1 MTKIVNK
8 KKMPSNLFFC
18 CTYFHFYVALALAW
32 EKFQAGQKNTI
43 VLSLTKNQII
53 QGLNKRLSAIHWAKI
68 IDITDLALY
77 DQIEKSSPL
86 NKFFLNLFLVS
97 RYPALDPGTKII
109 EKLIRA
115 NQIYLFNDFHYL
127 ARYILKK
134 AHHPICLVQDGT
146 SNYLR
151 LKKTV
156 FTYTKMLIGIYP
168 RLGRHPKISR
178 ILVQKPDKLPDDI
191 RNKGRLLHIKHIFNQ
206 IPTTIHQ
213 SIINLFIDKLEITGK
228 TTKPCVL
235 LLTQPYFDFG
245 RINFNQHMQLY
256 NLIIDRLKAFNTTIY
271 IKPHP
276 SDRIDYHSLLT
287 DVNILPAAFPIEI
300 LNHAGNFNIDMTIG
314 INTSAVFNIGFSKKA
329 LNLLQHSDKFI
340 QHHFDESIRLI
351 EKTLIQNLSNQGF
364 VKSHA

>member
-32 EKFQAGQKNTI
+32 EKFQIGQKNTI

-53 QGLNKRLSAIHWAKI
+53 QGLNKRLSAIYWAKI
-68 IDITDLALY
+68 IDITDLELY
-77 DQIEKSSPL
+77 DQIEKSSAL
-86 NKFFLNLFLVS
+86 NKFYLNLFLVS
-97 RYPALDPGTKII
+97 RYPALDPGAKII

-127 ARYILKK
+127 ARYIIKK
-134 AHHPICLVQDGT
+134 ASHPIFLVQDGT
-146 SNYLR
+146 SNYLP
-151 LKKTV
+151 LKKSV
-156 FTYTKMLIGIYP
+156 FTYTKMLFGIYP
-168 RLGRHPKISR
+168 RLGRHPKISK
-178 ILVQKPDKLPDDI
+178 IMVQKPDKLPDDI

-213 SIINLFIDKLEITGK
+213 SIINLFIDQLEMTGK
-228 TTKPCVL
+228 PNTPGVL

-245 RINFNQHMQLY
+245 RINFNRHMQLY

-300 LNHAGNFNIDMTIG
+300 LNYAGNFKIDMTIG

-329 LNLLQHSDKFI
+329 LNVLKQGDKFI
-340 QHHFDESIRLI
+340 QQHFDESIQLI
-351 EKTLIQNLSNQGF
+351 EKNLIQNLLNHGF
-364 VKSHA
+364 VKRHA